1 MKHLLIVGTI
11 LLSILSCQNDSISTP
26 GASSGISG
34 KLPKANGQAGVLLVS
49 IDNSLWQ
56 GEIEAIFNEKFMDTA
71 QGPYIYVEHVFDFVQ
86 EDPSTINNIRK
97 KNRNFLRII
106 LETEEEYEQTE
117 VLVKNDFKAANQL
130 YVVIRDSNKDRLTA
144 FLDKE
149 LKTYIALY
157 DLEETERL
165 VNSYAADP
173 NNSFDQVAQEKFGI
187 SISVPSSADFKANQ
201 DSIIY
206 ALDRHVDETTRDNP
220 NTGAKG
226 GTYWSQKGILIW
238 SSSYLGEESM
248 APMSILGTR
257 DTTLK
262 YNVKGTVEGSYM
274 ATELAQSRRPK
285 FEYFDF
291 NGNSAVKIEGLWKHD
306 GNPAASG
313 GGPFVQY
320 SIVHPT
326 RGTVVHISTHV
337 FAPRFNKREYIREIR
352 AMLQTIVMVD

>member
-1 MKHLLIVGTI
+1 MKHLLIVGAII
-11 LLSILSCQNDSISTP
+11 LSVLSCQNKSTSTN
-26 GASSGISG
+26 GSSGMSG
-34 KLPKANGQAGVLLVS
+34 KLPKANGEAGLMLVS
-49 IDNSLWQ
+49 IDNTLWS
-56 GEIEAIFNEKFMDTA
+56 GEIEAIFNEKFADTA
-71 QGPYIYVEHVFDFVQ
+71 QGPYIYLEHVFDFVQ

-106 LETEEEYEQTE
+106 LETDKEYEQTE
-117 VLVKNDFKAANQL
+117 ALIKTDFKASGQL

-149 LKTYIALY
+149 LKTYIALF
-157 DLEETERL
+157 DLEETDRL
-165 VNSYAADP
+165 INEYNKNH
-173 NNSFDQVAQEKFGI
+173 NNNFDNVAQEKFGI
-187 SISVPSSADFKANQ
+187 SISVPSAADFKANK

-238 SSSYLGEESM
+238 SSSYTGEESM
-248 APMSILGTR
+248 DPMTILGVR
-257 DTTLK
+257 DTILK
-262 YNVKGTVEGSYM
+262 YNVKGTIEGSYM
-274 ATELAQSRRPK
+274 ATELSPSRRPK
-285 FEYFDF
+285 FEYFELS
-291 NGNSAVKIEGLWKHD
+291 GNKAVKIEGLWKHD
-306 GNPAASG
+306 GNQAASG

-352 AMLQTIVMVD
+352 AMLATVVLVD